1 MAGEPLESLRLA
13 LMQDVLP
20 LGLAVV
26 ERARRGGP
34 REVIAAFEGGETEP
48 LIRLRQ
54 EGEPAAR
61 QVRDNLDRLQPGLG
75 NPVVKVSVRDVPEP
89 AAPAAEPG
97 TASEPTPAGPEDPA
111 ELQQV
116 LGRIATRLTLL
127 ESRLLN
133 AARPQGDEN
142 RQGG

>member
-1 MAGEPLESLRLA
+1 MAGEPLDSLRLA

-34 REVIAAFEGGETEP
+34 REVIAVFEAGESDALT
-48 LIRLRQ
+48 RLRQ

-61 QVRDNLDRLQPGLG
+61 QLRDNLDRLQPGLG

-89 AAPAAEPG
+89 PTDATALQDNRDAEPE
-97 TASEPTPAGPEDPA
+97 AEDPA
-111 ELQQV
+111 ELQQA
-116 LGRIATRLTLL
+116 LSRIAARLSLL
-127 ESRLLN
+127 ESQLMTP
-133 AARPQGDEN
+133 ASQPEGVEN
-142 RQGG
+142 RRIG

>member
-1 MAGEPLESLRLA
+1 MAGEPLDSLRLT
-13 LMQDVLP
+13 LMQDMLP

-34 REVIAAFEGGETEP
+34 REVIAAFEGSESDP
-48 LIRLRQ
+48 LTRLRQ

-89 AAPAAEPG
+89 E
-97 TASEPTPAGPEDPA
+97 AGPADEPSVEDPA
-111 ELQQV
+111 ELQRA
-116 LGRIATRLTLL
+116 LSRIASRLTLL
-127 ESRLLN
+127 ETRLL
-133 AARPQGDEN
+133 AQARTDGNGD
-142 RQGG
+142 RRSD